1 MAGARSKQ
9 TNRQE
14 KFVLP
19 SFLPLGGLSNN
30 VRFTLKHTPS
40 RTSAGRFAKSMIQGG
55 GVGGVAWPYHKAK
68 VQGGGHGTWAY
79 KVALGQSDPLV
90 VAGRILKTEITR
102 DRSRH

>member
-1 MAGARSKQ
+1 
-9 TNRQE
+9 
-14 KFVLP
+14 
-19 SFLPLGGLSNN
+19 
-30 VRFTLKHTPS
+30 
-40 RTSAGRFAKSMIQGG
+40 MIQGG

-102 DRSRH
+102 DRPRHRPLSEVTIGFLVEFWV